1 VVWLAH
7 YTGSGIDGV
16 LDLDEEEF
24 WSYFDASFEVYQQQL
39 KIERQAPQEVILTG
53 IKK

>member
-1 VVWLAH
+1 MWLAH
-7 YTGSGIDGV
+7 YTGSGIGGV
-16 LDLDEEEF
+16 LDLFIEDF
-24 WSYFDASFEVYQQQL
+24 WDYFDMSFKVYEQQL